1 MKHLKALNQL
11 QLKES
16 RIKYFQCVDFL
27 RTQGQDTTDGLT
39 FISKGDSLLPATTDI
54 SWLLQTSTQYLGFE
68 SHSRRFVSA
77 LLAYLN
83 NALVTGADDE
93 GKVVLPDGSD
103 PPTREKSRCLI
114 SKRLFNCPSA
124 LMKHSKATHTKETAC
139 SKLFLCPEC
148 QVVVS
153 GSGQWS
159 HHVERVHGKRMRRI
173 GIPK

>member
-1 MKHLKALNQL
+1 MCRLSPHTRSRHYRWSNVHIQRRQPTASDHGHLLATPNL
-11 QLKES
+11 
-16 RIKYFQCVDFL
+16 
-27 RTQGQDTTDGLT
+27 
-39 FISKGDSLLPATTDI
+39 DSV
-54 SWLLQTSTQYLGFE
+54 LGFE

-83 NALVTGADDE
+83 NAPVTGADDE

-148 QVVVS
+148 QVMVS